1 MAKELKKVNVVTVGV
16 GFTGGIALAECAKA
30 GLSVVGLER
39 GDRRGVEDFQDIHDE
54 WRYAVNYGLMQDL
67 SKETITFRNT
77 EEMRALPMRK
87 LGSFLLGD
95 GLGGAGV
102 HWNGMNFRFS
112 PYDFQI
118 KTMTDER
125 YGKNKLG
132 KEYILQDYPL
142 TYDEMEPYYTAFE
155 MALGVAGEPG
165 YFGGK
170 RSKPYAMPP
179 LVKTPVLSK
188 FETAAKQTGCHP
200 YMIPAAIASE
210 PYTTPDGITHNP
222 CMYCGFC
229 ERFGCEYDAKAEPN
243 NTFIP
248 VAEKTGN
255 CEIRCNANVV
265 EIVFL
270 IPKNRKIPIEN
281 SMADNIMPPNNG
293 KKEGN
298 HEITPKAVR

>member
-16 GFTGGIALAECAKA
+16 GFTGGIALAECAKPGFPSL
-30 GLSVVGLER
+30 GLSAATAGAWRISRISTMNGGMPSITGLCR
-39 GDRRGVEDFQDIHDE
+39 ICPKRRLRSAI
-54 WRYAVNYGLMQDL
+54 R
-67 SKETITFRNT
+67 K
-77 EEMRALPMRK
+77 EMRALPMRK

-170 RSKPYAMPP
+170 RSKPYAAP

-188 FETAAKQTGCHP
+188 SKRRRSRPG
-200 YMIPAAIASE
+200 AIR
-210 PYTTPDGITHNP
+210 I
-222 CMYCGFC
+222 
-229 ERFGCEYDAKAEPN
+229 
-243 NTFIP
+243 
-248 VAEKTGN
+248 
-255 CEIRCNANVV
+255 
-265 EIVFL
+265 
-270 IPKNRKIPIEN
+270 
-281 SMADNIMPPNNG
+281 
-293 KKEGN
+293 
-298 HEITPKAVR
+298 